1 MRLAVPFDPETGML
15 TLNLGDA
22 ENVRIYTED
31 DTVVFADDVESP
43 AGGELNMIQ
52 FLADHDVQIVL
63 CGDLSEDGRDAM
75 FERRM
80 AVLPGLMGPADELV
94 IALLENR
101 LRFGGADEGGCGC
114 GCSCG
119 DDCGGGCGD
128 GGEGG
133 CGCGCGC

>member
-1 MRLAVPFDPETGML
+1 MRLAVPFVPETGML
-15 TLNLGDA
+15 APSLGDA
-22 ENVRIYTED
+22 TTVRIYTEN
-31 DTVVFADDVESP
+31 DTVVFADDVDSP
-43 AGGELNMIQ
+43 AGGERNMIQ
-52 FLADHDVQIVL
+52 FLADNDVQIVL
-63 CGDLSEDGRDAM
+63 CGDLSEEGRDVL

-101 LRFGGADEGGCGC
+101 LRFGSADEGGCSC

-119 DDCGGGCGD
+119 DDCGGCGD
-128 GGEGG
+128 GAEGG